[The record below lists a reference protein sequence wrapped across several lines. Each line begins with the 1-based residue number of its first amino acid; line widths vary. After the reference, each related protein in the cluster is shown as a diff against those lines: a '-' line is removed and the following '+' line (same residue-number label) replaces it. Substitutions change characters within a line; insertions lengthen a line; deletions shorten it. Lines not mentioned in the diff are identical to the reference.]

1 VPQEK
6 SVKTYN
12 PSTIWPVPE
21 QFRTIY
27 SHAAEMPS
35 TARMLHISGQVGVAP
50 DGVLAADFSAQCE
63 QAMDNIEAVL
73 AAADMTTANIV
84 KLTYFLTRSADLPT
98 LGRIRRRRWAS
109 PMPPAV
115 TVLVVA
121 ALAHLDYLIE
131 IEAIAAG

>member
-1 VPQEK
+1 M
-6 SVKTYN
+6 KTYN

-21 QFRTIY
+21 QFQTIY
-27 SHAAEMPS
+27 SHAAEISS
-35 TARMLHISGQVGVAP
+35 TARTLHISGQVGVAP
-50 DGVLAADFSAQCE
+50 DGALAADFSAQCE
-63 QAMDNIEAVL
+63 QAMDNIETVL

-84 KLTYFLTRSADLPT
+84 KLTYFLTRSADLPM
-98 LGRIRRRRWAS
+98 LGQIRRRRWAS
-109 PMPPAV
+109 PTPPAV